1 MSDKKP
7 DLPETVMEANPEVA
21 ARAGEPQQN
30 YVKMAVDYGPV
41 ILFGLTFFAC
51 SVFKLV
57 PKTDALIWAS
67 GVLAAASVLAVL
79 AGLVLE
85 KRIAWIGLTAA
96 ILAVPFAILTVVFK
110 NGIFIKIKMTIID
123 LLIGSFL
130 LGALAMKKQPLK
142 ALLGESLKLRDEAW
156 PKLTVYYALFY
167 FAMAA
172 INEVVWRTQTEGVW
186 VTWKMASMVGGPIV
200 LALCLLPVF
209 MKYMIVPDGPDDK
222 TNRHKR

>member
-1 MSDKKP
+1 MSDNKP
-7 DLPETVMEANPEVA
+7 DLPETVMEANPEIA
-21 ARAGEPQQN
+21 AQPGETRQN

-51 SVFKLV
+51 SIFKLV

-67 GVLAAASVLAVL
+67 GVLAVASVVAVV
-79 AGLVLE
+79 AGLVIE

-96 ILAVPFAILTVVFK
+96 VLAVPFAILTVVFR

-123 LLIGSFL
+123 VLIGSVL
-130 LGALAMKKQPLK
+130 LGALALKKQPLK
-142 ALLGESLKLRDEAW
+142 ALLGEGLKLKDEAW

-172 INEVVWRTQTEGVW
+172 INEFVWRTQTEDLW

-200 LALCLLPVF
+200 LAVCLLPFF
-209 MKYMIVPDGPDDK
+209 MKYMIVPDAPDDK
-222 TNRHKR
+222 PQP

>member
-1 MSDKKP
+1 MSDNKP
-7 DLPETVMEANPEVA
+7 DLPKTVMEANPEIA
-21 ARAGEPQQN
+21 AQPGEPRQN

-41 ILFGLTFFAC
+41 ILFGLTFFVC

-67 GVLAAASVLAVL
+67 GVLAVASVVAVV
-79 AGLVLE
+79 AGLVIE

-96 ILAVPFAILTVVFK
+96 VLAVPFAILTVVFR

-123 LLIGSFL
+123 VLIGSVL

-142 ALLGESLKLRDEAW
+142 ALLGEGLKLKDEAW

-172 INEVVWRTQTEGVW
+172 INEFVWRTQTEDLW

-200 LALCLLPVF
+200 LAICLLPFF
-209 MKYMIVPDGPDDK
+209 MKYMIVPEAPDDK
-222 TNRHKR
+222 PQP